1 MGPRLMGGL
10 GQLRWQVRTTFKYTA
25 SRNTYSK
32 MAGLIA
38 VVAAV
43 GGCGTAEA
51 QSRALS
57 LDVAKALAV
66 VALLC
71 LCSTRHRA
79 LGRLVI

>member
-1 MGPRLMGGL
+1 MGGL
-10 GQLRWQVRTTFKYTA
+10 GQLRWQVSKTFTSIS
-25 SRNTYSK
+25 SRSTYSK
-32 MAGLIA
+32 MPGLIA

-43 GGCGTAEA
+43 GGCGTAKAESWA
-51 QSRALS
+51 FS

-79 LGRLVI
+79 LG